1 MVTMPD
7 QQNDPTPRP
16 LEHDGPPTE
25 GVWLVLVAPEM
36 TLFGTYADRRL
47 ASERAS
53 MIAGILAGPI
63 PIAERHDD

>member
-7 QQNDPTPRP
+7 QQNDTTPHP

-25 GVWLVLVAPEM
+25 GVGLVLTSPDFV
-36 TLFGTYADRRL
+36 LVGTDTDRGYAS
-47 ASERAS
+47 ARAK